1 MDKNNVVLYFTADW
15 CNPCKRTRPI
25 VDELNRDSGDVKFQI
40 IDVYLELEMAKSFNV
55 SSIPTFVVM
64 RNGSESYRAT
74 GAQTREQLQYLMFNE
89 F

>member
-1 MDKNNVVLYFTADW
+1 MRHILYFTADW

-40 IDVYLELEMAKSFNV
+40 IDVDSELEMAKSFNV
-55 SSIPTFVVM
+55 SSIPTFVVIE
-64 RNGSESYRAT
+64 NGSESNRAT
-74 GAQTREQLQYLMFNE
+74 GAQTKDQLEALMFNE

>member
-1 MDKNNVVLYFTADW
+1 MRHILYFTADW

-40 IDVYLELEMAKSFNV
+40 IDVDSELEIAKKFNV

-64 RNGSESYRAT
+64 ENGSESYRST
-74 GAQTREQLQYLMFNE
+74 GAQTKEQLQGLMFNE